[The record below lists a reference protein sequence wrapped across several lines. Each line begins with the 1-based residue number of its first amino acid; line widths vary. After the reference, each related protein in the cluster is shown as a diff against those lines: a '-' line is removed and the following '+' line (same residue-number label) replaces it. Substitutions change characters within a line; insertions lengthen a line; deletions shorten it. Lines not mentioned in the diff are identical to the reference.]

1 MAYNTN
7 SFINNIVAISVGVI
21 IFAMVALPI
30 ITNAA
35 DGIEDTNLKAIVT
48 VLPIFIAIGLL
59 LGCVTFFI
67 SKKGKADE

>member
-1 MAYNTN
+1 MNYNTD
-7 SFINNIVAISVGVI
+7 SFIKSIVSISVGVI

-35 DGIEDTNLKAIVT
+35 TGIQDTNLKAIVN

>member
-1 MAYNTN
+1 MAAYNTN
-7 SFINNIVAISVGVI
+7 KFINSIVSISVGVI

-35 DGIEDTNLKAIVT
+35 ADIEDTNLKAIVT

-59 LGCVTFFI
+59 LGCVSFFI
-67 SKKGKADE
+67 SKKGAE

>member
-1 MAYNTN
+1 
-7 SFINNIVAISVGVI
+7 
-21 IFAMVALPI
+21 MVALPI

-35 DGIEDTNLKAIVT
+35 TGIEDTNLKAIVT

-59 LGCVTFFI
+59 LGCVSFFI

>member
-1 MAYNTN
+1 MAAYNTN
-7 SFINNIVAISVGVI
+7 KFINSIVSISVGVI

-35 DGIEDTNLKAIVT
+35 ADIEDSNLKAIVT

-59 LGCVTFFI
+59 LGCVSFFI
-67 SKKGKADE
+67 SKKGSE

>member
-1 MAYNTN
+1 MAAYNTN

-35 DGIEDTNLKAIVT
+35 SGITDTNLKAIVT

-67 SKKGKADE
+67 RKGKE